1 MRNLIDT
8 TVFNSLYLFIFLSY
22 IITLIGNETILI
34 FVYITVIVKPFFI
47 IFVYIVIIGKHFVSI
62 CISHINGILF
72 FQDNVL

>member
-8 TVFNSLYLFIFLSY
+8 TIFNSLYLFIFLTY

-34 FVYITVIVKPFFI
+34 FVYIAVIVI
-47 IFVYIVIIGKHFVSI
+47 IFVYIVFIGKRFVPI

-72 FQDNVL
+72 FQGNVL